1 MNRNI
6 IYSCYSCPID
16 KQPKFLDLH
25 IDLIKTYANKCKCDY
40 KIMDIKKSYIPP
52 VFTVYEAYKEFVNST
67 YDNMLYIDWDVLI
80 SLKSDN
86 IFNEYNDSDF
96 VAYRWRDSFF
106 KEHVK
111 IHTLDDFNNHVTQK
125 KLDGKCNILLP
136 DFITDICKDTVDIDF
151 LEFYVN
157 EAISGG
163 VMMFNRHT
171 MSKFLDSNASWEKIY
186 NNICNSN
193 NSKILKAGG
202 VLSHFAINYLLYKNK
217 INITNLD
224 KKWNTNSVTGKMS
237 DNEFFYNF
245 NCGGDE
251 LANGVPFTEKNNAA
265 LKYVINNKPYFFN
278 SKEKFTNFIK
288 KYNAIDIIKSKR
300 N

>member
-1 MNRNI
+1 
-6 IYSCYSCPID
+6 
-16 KQPKFLDLH
+16 
-25 IDLIKTYANKCKCDY
+25 
-40 KIMDIKKSYIPP
+40 
-52 VFTVYEAYKEFVNST
+52 
-67 YDNMLYIDWDVLI
+67 
-80 SLKSDN
+80 
-86 IFNEYNDSDF
+86 
-96 VAYRWRDSFF
+96 
-106 KEHVK
+106 
-111 IHTLDDFNNHVTQK
+111 
-125 KLDGKCNILLP
+125 
-136 DFITDICKDTVDIDF
+136 
-151 LEFYVN
+151 
-157 EAISGG
+157 
-163 VMMFNRHT
+163 MMFNRHT

-193 NSKILKAGG
+193 NLKILKAGG